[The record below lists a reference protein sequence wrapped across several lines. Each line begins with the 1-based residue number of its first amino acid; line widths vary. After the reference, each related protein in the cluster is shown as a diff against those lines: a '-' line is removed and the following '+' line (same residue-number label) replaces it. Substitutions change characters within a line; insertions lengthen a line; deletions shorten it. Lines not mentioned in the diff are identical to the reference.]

1 MFFLFQTTESQQGK
15 VKAQNN
21 DRRREPIPLLL
32 WPVLWLSQELNWT
45 RIKVTT
51 TRTKTPRKAWTQKQ
65 TKRRKATS
73 SWTWTMKVLKRIS
86 LTTLLKRLTKSS
98 FLCLS
103 NNMESINY
111 NQLDKD
117 SRLKLF
123 IVSWFSDFQ
132 RRPSCH
138 QAVAIK
144 FMCGVQLLF
153 FPLFSILC
161 MIKPTGKAIYTRQTN
176 TR

>member
-1 MFFLFQTTESQQGK
+1 MFCLFQTTESQQGK

-32 WPVLWLSQELNWT
+32 WPVLWPSQELNWT

-51 TRTKTPRKAWTQKQ
+51 TRTKTPRKSWTQKQ
-65 TKRRKATS
+65 T
-73 SWTWTMKVLKRIS
+73 
-86 LTTLLKRLTKSS
+86 KRLTKSS

-103 NNMESINY
+103 NNMESINF

>member
-51 TRTKTPRKAWTQKQ
+51 TRTKTPRKSWTQKQ
-65 TKRRKATS
+65 T
-73 SWTWTMKVLKRIS
+73 
-86 LTTLLKRLTKSS
+86 KRLTKSS

-103 NNMESINY
+103 NNMESINF

-144 FMCGVQLLF
+144 CMCGVQLLF
-153 FPLFSILC
+153 FPLFTILC

-176 TR
+176 AR